1 MALYIIGSL
10 FCVGVIAICYAGAD
24 ESIFSAFGTRTI
36 VTAEGKEEE
45 N

>member
-1 MALYIIGSL
+1 MVYIIGSL
-10 FCVGVIAICYAGAD
+10 FCIGVIAVCYTGTE

-36 VTAEGKEEE
+36 VTAESKEEE